1 MYEDASGIL
10 FLFLE
15 QPMHPGAGVSVGH
28 VDLPIQREV
37 HTGYPM
43 VQSSGVKGSL
53 REAVEI
59 RKLLTDA
66 EMNWLFGPKNSAESR
81 SAIVVTDAR
90 TLLFPVKSARGVFA
104 WITSPHALARL
115 AADLRAGSPNG
126 GIGGG
131 QYPTSG
137 GAIQQP
143 AGDDSQTESTADD
156 PGDPEEQSGDQ
167 PPPGGAAARRTAQSA
182 FLAALENL
190 SRVPL
195 GNSNSGN
202 EPALWPE
209 GSFLEIANKVIF
221 EDRVFVKPET
231 TNGINDL
238 TATTSILSQQAIAKQ
253 SFFADQIRNKT
264 AVVPDGAFR
273 DFVRFSTQIETH
285 VKIGPNGTVADTGPW
300 DEELIPAETLM
311 YCLVGFQGTDQKPGK
326 DALAKFT
333 SAIMSKLQH
342 LQIGGD
348 ATLGRG
354 ITAMRFVPMPDLL
367 KATASQPPSKSNG
380 GAS

>member
-1 MYEDASGIL
+1 MYEEASGIL

-53 REAVEI
+53 REAVKN
-59 RKLLTDA
+59 RKLLA
-66 EMNWLFGPKNSAESR
+66 NSSEMDWIFGPENAADSR
-81 SAIVVTDAR
+81 AAIVVTDAR
-90 TLLFPVKSARGVFA
+90 TLLFPVKSAAGVFG
-104 WITSPHALARL
+104 WVTSPHALARL
-115 AADLRAGSPNG
+115 AVDLRAGSPNG
-126 GIGGG
+126 GSAAGSN
-131 QYPTSG
+131 PKKA
-137 GAIQQP
+137 GANQQP
-143 AGDDSQTESTADD
+143 AGDDSQAGSTGNE
-156 PGDPEEQSGDQ
+156 PGDP
-167 PPPGGAAARRTAQSA
+167 PPSDGAAAGTVQSA

-195 GNSNSGN
+195 GATKSGADQ
-202 EPALWPE
+202 ALWPGNSCLAISE
-209 GSFLEIANKVIF
+209 RVIL
-221 EDRVFVKPET
+221 EDRVFEQAGQGSGVP
-231 TNGINDL
+231 NDFA
-238 TATTSILSQQAIAKQ
+238 TATGVLSQKAIANQDYFSKE
-253 SFFADQIRNKT
+253 IPNRT
-264 AVVPDGAFR
+264 LIVPDGAFR

-300 DEELIPAETLM
+300 DEELIPSETLM
-311 YCLVGFQGTDQKPGK
+311 YCLIGFQGMDQKPGQ
-326 DALAKFT
+326 DAFKAFT
-333 SAIMSKLQH
+333 REVTNKLGH

-354 ITAMRFVPMPDLL
+354 ISAIRFVSIPDLL
-367 KATASQPPSKSNG
+367 AATVPEPDGKSNG